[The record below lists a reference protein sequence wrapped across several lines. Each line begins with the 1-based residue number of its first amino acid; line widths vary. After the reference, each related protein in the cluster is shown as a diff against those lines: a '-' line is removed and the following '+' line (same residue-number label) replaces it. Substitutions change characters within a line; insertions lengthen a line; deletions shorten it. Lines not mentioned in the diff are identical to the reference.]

1 MNDIITEINQ
11 ELREDRGRALWKKYG
26 HYVIAFVLA
35 VVMLVAGRQ
44 GLIAYQENAQTSAAN
59 AYLEAVK
66 ADGNDALI
74 ALAGDGGEGYP
85 MLAEFT
91 AAARAAKAGDL
102 AAAEAGYLKIAA
114 NNNIALLY
122 QQAATLLSVMNGA
135 SSVDERI
142 QRATP
147 IANADGPWQKL
158 ALEVLIG
165 LAIEKGDIAGARKQL
180 ETLRFTPNISA
191 DLNQRL
197 ILIDAA
203 LGE

>member
-1 MNDIITEINQ
+1 
-11 ELREDRGRALWKKYG
+11 
-26 HYVIAFVLA
+26 
-35 VVMLVAGRQ
+35 
-44 GLIAYQENAQTSAAN
+44 
-59 AYLEAVK
+59 
-66 ADGNDALI
+66 
-74 ALAGDGGEGYP
+74 